1 MTSGLIEI
9 SVSIHWEVRIFIAV
23 RHNNLSQ
30 KFLNNLGNLVP
41 ELHDMILSCRY
52 IEIFKSSMQELR
64 TASIGSRGGRGMG
77 MGMGRPG
84 PYDRSDRFMGGGGGI
99 GGGMGYGRGRGRGNL
114 KGTYILYI

>member
-1 MTSGLIEI
+1 
-9 SVSIHWEVRIFIAV
+9 
-23 RHNNLSQ
+23 
-30 KFLNNLGNLVP
+30 
-41 ELHDMILSCRY
+41 MILSSRY

-84 PYDRSDRFMGGGGGI
+84 PYDRSDRFMGGGGGM

-114 KGTYILYI
+114 KGTTTSNCVCKKLSRNFLNLDAHLFAIYAGSVVYYPC

>member
-1 MTSGLIEI
+1 
-9 SVSIHWEVRIFIAV
+9 
-23 RHNNLSQ
+23 
-30 KFLNNLGNLVP
+30 
-41 ELHDMILSCRY
+41 MILSCRY

-84 PYDRSDRFMGGGGGI
+84 PYDRSDRFMGGGGGL

-114 KGTYILYI
+114 KGTYIYIAGPVPRSKCVPIYLFRIPGI